1 VRKDPKGLFL
11 KVEKWKVILAPQRQS
26 LWTFFSQV
34 MKGGFGSTF
43 FKSGKV
49 DFVSTF
55 LKGG

>member
-1 VRKDPKGLFL
+1 VRKR
-11 KVEKWKVILAPQRQS
+11 VYILVPQRQS

-49 DFVSTF
+49 DFGSTF